1 MVNGKNRKINNM
13 LERLNQFVEESNA
26 SNSNT
31 DKLNVLEQFK
41 NDHEVVRMLRYV
53 YSPYKQYY
61 VTSKNLKKRSDLVNS
76 HCDNDIFYLLD
87 RLNNREIT
95 GHAAIAEVNGFISNN
110 QEHAELIYNIIDRN
124 LKTRS
129 TTSMINKIIPG
140 CVPTFDVALATAYD
154 EKTKKKVNFK
164 KDDWY
169 VSRKLDGVRC
179 IAIFN
184 EWGEVSLYSRSGKPF
199 TTLNKVKEE
208 LQNLELTNMVMDGE
222 VCIVDE
228 NGDEDFQSI
237 IKEIKRKNHTI
248 KNPLFQ
254 VFDLLTA
261 KDFDTKTSK
270 EDLIFRIRT
279 LEMVLADTTLKH
291 LKYLPQYLVKGEEM
305 LQEWLTKSQD
315 NNWEGLMLRKNTK
328 YKGKRS
334 QDILKVKKMH
344 DEEYI
349 VVDVENAVNR
359 VIVDGK
365 EVDEMMLKNV
375 IIEHKGNRVQVGS
388 GFSLEEKRNFFK
400 NPHKILNKTITV
412 QYFEETTNQNG
423 THSLRF
429 PVVKAVYENG
439 RVDFV

>member
-1 MVNGKNRKINNM
+1 M
-13 LERLNQFVEESNA
+13 LERLKQFVEESNS

-261 KDFDTKTSK
+261 KDFDTKTSE

-344 DEEYI
+344 DEEYV

>member
-1 MVNGKNRKINNM
+1 M
-13 LERLNQFVEESNA
+13 LERLKQFVEQSNA

-61 VTSKNLKKRSDLVNS
+61 VTSKNLKKRSDLVSPIGNQYGS
-76 HCDNDIFYLLD
+76 IFTLLD
-87 RLNNREIT
+87 TLNDRIIT
-95 GHAAIAEVNGFISNN
+95 GHDAIMAVNRFILENR
-110 QEHAELIYNIIDRN
+110 QYEELIYNIIDRN

-261 KDFDTKTSK
+261 KDFDTKTSE

-291 LKYLPQYLVKGEEM
+291 LKYLPQYLVRGEEM

-349 VVDVENAVNR
+349 VVDVENAINR

>member
-140 CVPTFDVALATAYD
+140 CIPTFDVALASAYD

-254 VFDLLTA
+254 AFDLLTA

-291 LKYLPQYLVKGEEM
+291 LKYLPQYLVKGEKM

-344 DEEYI
+344 DEEYV
-349 VVDVENAVNR
+349 VVDVENAINR